1 MKRWKKV
8 CKIKHAQLKS
18 MEQQQKQ
25 GCRLRPYHILL
36 PVGIIL
42 TLGAIASFVSFVPV
56 KQKYSGSDSETIEK
70 KSNALL
76 GLSFTGVIL
85 LCGGF
90 ALIVFSSIEWCEV
103 KDKQKKQQQ
112 QITSSA
118 STAQETEM
126 STRSGSS
133 FNTKD
138 EIKDEDKEA
147 PTKSDFAEQQY
158 TPAGTNTTDGAN
170 PPVQECTKADYTV
183 DMPPEKCSFS
193 EEKK

>member
-1 MKRWKKV
+1 
-8 CKIKHAQLKS
+8 

-76 GLSFTGVIL
+76 GLSFAGVIL

-112 QITSSA
+112 STTSA

-126 STRSGSS
+126 CTRSGSS
-133 FNTKD
+133 SNMKD

-158 TPAGTNTTDGAN
+158 PPAGTSTTDGEY

-183 DMPPEKCSFS
+183 DMPPEESCFS